1 MVKAAAETEAAPRQ
15 TVATNKTH
23 TRLHLTTPS
32 RTCVCWCVCPIFG
45 HQTQLCICLS
55 PHSTCSFPSFSS
67 SSPSFSSLA
76 LYTYVLVKS
85 VMHPQALPVGETKG
99 VGSARTP
106 QEAPTATTTQ
116 MSPNVLPHP
125 RPHNPPFPRTPYPLR
140 WLTHWATI
148 PQCQGFLGV
157 CGARVLKINSKSF
170 CIYFVERNGKGK
182 RDIF

>member
-55 PHSTCSFPSFSS
+55 PQSTCSFPSFSS
-67 SSPSFSSLA
+67 SSSSFSSLA

-125 RPHNPPFPRTPYPLR
+125 RPHNPPFPRIPYPLR